1 VNTGNFFTDKMRE
14 HPRIV
19 FFGTPDFAVASLQ
32 SLVNEG
38 YRVVGVVTAPD
49 RLSGRGLKVH
59 NSPVKEFA
67 LLHNLALFQP
77 VNLKDP
83 GFYEQLRSIK
93 PEIQVVVAFRMLPK
107 EIWSLP
113 VSGTFNLHASLLPLY
128 RGAAPINWALINGE
142 KETGV
147 TSFFLDEQIDN
158 GNIIF
163 RETLPVGDEETAGEL
178 HDRLMVV
185 GARLVVKTV
194 QAIESGNVPSI
205 SQGAM
210 LDQDEIRLKRAPKI
224 QKEDCRIDWNNN
236 ALTVF
241 NFIRGMSPHPGAF
254 AELVATDGVPFYI
267 KVYKAQREIIPHTL
281 TPGTINSDG
290 RTYLKVAVKDGFII
304 LSEVQIAGRKVM
316 DSLSFL
322 KGYGFHF
329 V

>member
-1 VNTGNFFTDKMRE
+1 MKEF
-14 HPRIV
+14 PRII

-32 SLVNEG
+32 SLVDAE
-38 YRVVGVVTAPD
+38 YRIVGVVTAPD
-49 RLSGRGLKVH
+49 RISGRGLKIH

-67 LLHNLALFQP
+67 LLHNLPLFQP

-83 GFYEQLRSIK
+83 DFLRQLKSIR
-93 PEIQVVVAFRMLPK
+93 PDIQVVVAFRMLPK

-113 VSGTFNLHASLLPLY
+113 VSGTFNLHASLLPQY
-128 RGAAPINWALINGE
+128 RGAAPINWVLINGE

-147 TSFFLDEQIDN
+147 TTFFLDEQIDN

-178 HDRLMVV
+178 HDRLMAA
-185 GARLVVKTV
+185 GARLVVKTMRAV
-194 QAIESGNVPSI
+194 ESGNVPFI
-205 SQGAM
+205 SQEAL
-210 LDQDEIRLKRAPKI
+210 LDPDEVRLKKAPKI
-224 QKEDCRIDWNNN
+224 HKEDCRIEWKNN

-254 AELVATDGVPFYI
+254 TELIATDGTPFYL
-267 KVYKAQREIIPHTL
+267 KVFRVQREIILHTL
-281 TPGTINSDG
+281 PPGTIKSDG
-290 RTYLKVAVKDGFII
+290 RTYLKVAVNEGFIQ

-316 DSLSFL
+316 DMLSFL